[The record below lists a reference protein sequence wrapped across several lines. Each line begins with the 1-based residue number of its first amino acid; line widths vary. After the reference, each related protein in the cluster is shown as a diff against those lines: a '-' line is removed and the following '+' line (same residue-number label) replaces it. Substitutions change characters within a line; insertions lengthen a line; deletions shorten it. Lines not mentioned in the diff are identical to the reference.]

1 VSDFDGFD
9 LVELHA
15 EQSNLQLLLS
25 LLLLEQTAD
34 QHYLKSQS
42 LHEIVVG
49 VLANSESHSDLIQAV
64 ELNLKS
70 RNELPI
76 AVVLS
81 DLLKSSGLPEVA
93 WDVAVKN
100 HQRRSKCY
108 TSWLETREIPKKRK

>member
-1 VSDFDGFD
+1 MSDFDGFD

-42 LHEIVVG
+42 SHEVVVG

-64 ELNLKS
+64 KLNLKS
-70 RNELPI
+70 ALLELKQDRNI
-76 AVVLS
+76 KKTVMMGTHQVKGTTSKAG
-81 DLLKSSGLPEVA
+81 KS
-93 WDVAVKN
+93 
-100 HQRRSKCY
+100 
-108 TSWLETREIPKKRK
+108 